1 MHNTTDEIELE
12 LDGMAQGGEAVGR
25 WDGRVVF
32 VAGGLPGERV
42 RVHVGPRKARYL
54 RGAVAEILRAAPE
67 RVPPRLPATDH
78 MPWQYI
84 DYAAQLRF
92 KQAILREQLTK
103 LAQLADPPVA
113 EVIPAA
119 QPWGYRNTAHL
130 HIQAEEVGYYAAG
143 SRTLLPLDHD
153 PLLLPALNEALAGLL
168 PLLDTE
174 AAPLEAVTLR
184 ASAAYGYAVAALR
197 GRGPLR
203 ELGRRWQAR
212 VPALAAAGAAADTT
226 LHEEVGGIVFVLT
239 PASFFQVHT
248 AQAAALLDVVRHMLA
263 LAPQQRLLDAYSGV
277 GTFALPLAGS
287 VREVLAIEEHPQAVQ
302 DGERSARLNDVANVR
317 FLAAPVERALPDHT
331 EPFDAAILDPPRRGC
346 HPAALEALV
355 RLAPPRIAYVS
366 CHPAVLARDMR
377 QLLDAGYTLQ
387 SVQPVDMFPQTPHI
401 ECVAL
406 LVRE

>member
-1 MHNTTDEIELE
+1 
-12 LDGMAQGGEAVGR
+12 MAQGGEAVGR

-42 RVHVGPRKARYL
+42 RVRVGPRKARYL

-67 RVPPRLPATDH
+67 RVPPRLPAADH

-92 KQAILREQLTK
+92 KQTILREQLTK

-130 HIQAEEVGYYAAG
+130 HVQAEEVGYYAAG
-143 SRTLLPLDHD
+143 SRTLVPLEHD
-153 PLLLPALNEALAGLL
+153 PLLLPALNEVLAGLL
-168 PLLDTE
+168 PLLDTD

-212 VPALAAAGAAADTT
+212 VPALAAAGAATDTT

-263 LAPQQRLLDAYSGV
+263 LEPQQRLLDAYSGV

-317 FLAAPVERALPDHT
+317 FLAAPVERALPDHA

-346 HPAALEALV
+346 HPAALEALA